1 MTDTT
6 GKTRSTEPLAY
17 HPADPNLWRD
27 PYPFYARLRDEDPV
41 HRVEHRGRDFFV
53 LSRFADVFAA
63 ANDTETFSS
72 AQGLTYEEDEI
83 AALGLAP
90 TIVMMD
96 RPQHTVFRRL
106 VNQLFTPRTV
116 ASLEPAVRA
125 FVAGR
130 VRRIA
135 EAREADFVEEI
146 AGPLPGLVVATYL
159 GVPEADRARFSAW
172 SSAIVQANAG
182 GSVVRDAAQA
192 VGDLYA
198 YFTGLVERRRA
209 QPGEDMLSVLVA
221 ADIDGRPVTVE
232 EILGFC
238 FVMIAGGNDTA
249 AGLLGG
255 SAALLTA
262 FPGERRRLLEDPE
275 LLAPGIEELL
285 RMTAPVQGLSRT
297 ATRDVEIHGTAVP
310 AGHKVHLLYASANRD
325 PREFG
330 PDADVL
336 DVGRRARR
344 MLTFSSGPHHCLG
357 AAAARLQG
365 RVVVEE
371 LLATI
376 PDFVADAAEGHIAP
390 GPFTRRFESLPIRA
404 TA

>member
-1 MTDTT
+1 MTDTI
-6 GKTRSTEPLAY
+6 AY
-17 HPADPNLWRD
+17 HPADPNVWAD

-41 HRVEHRGRDFFV
+41 HLVHHPTGHDFFV
-53 LSRFADVFAA
+53 LSRFEDVFAA

-72 AQGLTYEEDEI
+72 AQGLTYEDDEI

-96 RPQHTVFRRL
+96 RPQHTLFRRL
-106 VNQLFTPRTV
+106 VNQMFTPRTV
-116 ASLEPAVRA
+116 AGLEPAVRA
-125 FVAGR
+125 FVAER
-130 VRRIA
+130 VDRIA
-135 EAREADFVEEI
+135 EAGETDFVQEI

-159 GVPEADRARFSAW
+159 GVPEEDLTRFGDW
-172 SSAIVQANAG
+172 SGAIVRANAG
-182 GSVVRDAAQA
+182 GSVVHDAAEA
-192 VGDLYA
+192 VGELYA
-198 YFTGLVERRRA
+198 YFSALTERRRRE
-209 QPGEDMLSVLVA
+209 PGDDMLSVLVA
-221 ADIDGRPVTVE
+221 ATVDGRPVSGE
-232 EILGFC
+232 EVLGFC

-262 FPGERRRLLEDPE
+262 FPDQRRRLLDDPG
-275 LLAPGIEELL
+275 LVAPGVEELL
-285 RMTAPVQGLSRT
+285 RMTTPVQGLSRT
-297 ATRDVEIHGTAVP
+297 TTRDVELHGTAIH
-310 AGHKVHLLYASANRD
+310 AGTKVHLLFASANRD
-325 PREFG
+325 QREFG

-371 LLATI
+371 LLARI
-376 PDFVADAAEGHIAP
+376 PDFVADAHEGTIAP